1 MILDVPSP
9 SLCDRR
15 AGPLCGSGCVCF
27 GSALL
32 FHHETRGSSI
42 DVFSSGGARPS
53 PWDTFTPLHENELP
67 FRCGRESRKS
77 RFRREVEL
85 HNNNCPGWSGG
96 REVNQDPRKGSL
108 DAVPE
113 QARRRVEI
121 TPGCH
126 HRRTGA
132 VGCGELSLILNNV
145 LKSRTPNVT
154 FSLFDCV
161 HGIKI

>member
-1 MILDVPSP
+1 M
-9 SLCDRR
+9 
-15 AGPLCGSGCVCF
+15 G
-27 GSALL
+27 
-32 FHHETRGSSI
+32 
-42 DVFSSGGARPS
+42 
-53 PWDTFTPLHENELP
+53 
-67 FRCGRESRKS
+67 
-77 RFRREVEL
+77 L
-85 HNNNCPGWSGG
+85 HNNSCPGWSGG

-126 HRRTGA
+126 YRRSGA
-132 VGCGELSLILNNV
+132 VGCGELSLILNDV

-154 FSLFDCV
+154 FSLFDRV

>member
-15 AGPLCGSGCVCF
+15 AGPLCGSGWICF

-32 FHHETRGSSI
+32 FHHETRGPSI

-77 RFRREVEL
+77 RFRREVGL
-85 HNNNCPGWSGG
+85 HNNNCPGWSSG

-108 DAVPE
+108 NAVTE

-126 HRRTGA
+126 WRTGA
-132 VGCGELSLILNNV
+132 GGCGEWSLILNNV